1 MSASAPQHTPILD
14 LAAQL
19 AGYRDEALAA
29 ITRVVDSQQLI
40 LGPEVDALEAELAAA
55 VGARGAVGLSS
66 GTDALLVALMALDVG
81 PGDEVIVPAM
91 SFFATA
97 GAVSRLGAT
106 PVFVDIDPRTF
117 NMTEEGARAALTP
130 RTKAIIPVH
139 LFGQTADL
147 GALYEEPRA
156 ARPALIEDAAQA
168 IGSVWRGRPS
178 GTLGDVCCTSFF
190 PSKNLGCFGDGG
202 AVYGDDVALLDKI
215 RVLRMHGSKP
225 KYHHLL
231 VGGNFR
237 LDALQ
242 AAVLRVKL
250 PLLEGWAAARRA
262 NAAWYVERL
271 QARGL
276 VGQDLRGERLTLPLT
291 LPHHTHVFNQFVLRT
306 PARDALK
313 AHLERAGIGTMVYY
327 PSPLHTQ
334 PCFAPLGYR
343 EGDFPEAER
352 ACREVL
358 AIPVYPELTEAQREG
373 VLAALCG
380 FFEGEGRA

>member
-1 MSASAPQHTPILD
+1 MSTPQHTPILD

-19 AGYRDEALAA
+19 SAYRDAALAA
-29 ITRVVDSQQLI
+29 ITRVVDSQQFI
-40 LGPEVDALEAELAAA
+40 LGPEVDAFEAALAAS
-55 VGARGAVGLSS
+55 VGTRGAVGLSS

-81 PGDEVIVPAM
+81 PGDEVIVPAL

-106 PVFVDIDPRTF
+106 PVFVDVDPRTF
-117 NMTEEGARAALTP
+117 NMTEAHARAAITP

-147 GALYEEPRA
+147 GALYDTPREG
-156 ARPALIEDAAQA
+156 RPAIIEDAAQA
-168 IGSVWRGRPS
+168 IGSAWRGRPS
-178 GTLGDVCCTSFF
+178 GSLGEVCCTSFF

-202 AVYGDDVALLDKI
+202 AVYGDDLDLLEKI

-242 AAVLRVKL
+242 AAVLSVKL
-250 PLLEGWAAARRA
+250 PLLEGWAEARRR
-262 NAAWYVERL
+262 NAAWYIERL
-271 QARGL
+271 KARGL
-276 VGQDLRGERLTLPLT
+276 IGEDLSGERLTAPLT
-291 LPHHTHVFNQFVLRT
+291 LPHHTHVFNQFVVRT
-306 PARDALK
+306 PQRDALK
-313 AHLERAGIGTMVYY
+313 AHLERAGIGTMIYY

-334 PCFAPLGYR
+334 PCFAPLGYGA
-343 EGDFPEAER
+343 GDFPEAER

-358 AIPVYPELTEAQREG
+358 AIPVYPEMTEAQREG
-373 VLAALCG
+373 VLEALCG
-380 FFEGEGRA
+380 FFEGGARA

>member
-1 MSASAPQHTPILD
+1 MSAPQHTPILD

-19 AGYRDEALAA
+19 SGYRDAALAA
-29 ITRVVDSQQLI
+29 ITRVIDSQQFI
-40 LGPEVDALEAELAAA
+40 LGPEVDSFEAALATS
-55 VGARGAVGLSS
+55 VGTRGAVGLSS

-106 PVFVDIDPRTF
+106 PVFVDVDPRTF
-117 NMTEEGARAALTP
+117 NMTEAHARAALTP

-147 GALYEEPRA
+147 GALYDTPSA
-156 ARPALIEDAAQA
+156 SRPYIIEDAAQA
-168 IGSVWRGRPS
+168 IGSAWRGRPS
-178 GTLGDVCCTSFF
+178 GSLGEVCCTSFF

-202 AVYGDDVALLDKI
+202 AVYGDDLDLLEKI

-242 AAVLRVKL
+242 AAVLSVKL
-250 PLLEGWAAARRA
+250 PLLEGWAEARRR
-262 NAAWYVERL
+262 NAAWYIEGL
-271 QARGL
+271 KARGL
-276 VGQDLRGERLTLPLT
+276 IGEDLVGERLTAPLT
-291 LPHHTHVFNQFVLRT
+291 LPHHTHVFNQFVVRT

-313 AHLERAGIGTMVYY
+313 AHLERAGIGTMIYY

-334 PCFAPLGYR
+334 PCFAPLGYQQ
-343 EGDFPEAER
+343 GDFPEAER

-358 AIPVYPELTEAQREG
+358 AIPVYPEMTEAQRAG
-373 VLAALCG
+373 VLEALCG